1 MKAVI
6 KKLKEQFKAEL
17 TNSVELTRQIMHLQ
31 HNREELNRRL
41 LKKNSQISNFNI
53 KEDACFLET
62 V

>member
-31 HNREELNRRL
+31 HNREELNQRGCML
-41 LKKNSQISNFNI
+41 S
-53 KEDACFLET
+53 
-62 V
+62 